1 MKFETFS
8 PQDTALADF
17 KMMRRLSR
25 ANLIQR
31 WQCGSASFFQRA
43 ENDGFLKPPLRGG
56 RPGYS
61 WQSVWNFEG
70 SQPPLGL
77 EAAYQA
83 DLITAVD
90 LAHFCPVKE
99 STILREA
106 ALGKIPCRR
115 IGRFIRF
122 VPLEAAT
129 WLSRWD

>member
-1 MKFETFS
+1 MKFEMFS

-17 KMMRRLSR
+17 KMLRRLSR